1 MTGGGVGGGVEGAC
15 EEECHQPLT
24 ANIAVVEN
32 QETYWRYSKGKQKSR
47 LSRAACSRH
56 L

>member
-1 MTGGGVGGGVEGAC
+1 MGWRRRVGAC

-32 QETYWRYSKGKQKSR
+32 QETYWRGLLEAFKRETKEPFEPCG
-47 LSRAACSRH
+47 L
-56 L
+56 